1 MDLGTIKGIIER
13 EAYVPSDVYY
23 TGTSVHV
30 GAFGFPTDRPRL
42 WFARVLGLWET
53 NEQGSTDNLGNTL
66 TSYVKNGIDCI
77 MGANCVIGGVGFG
90 YDFDEQGKII
100 RIPHHGRV
108 VIGDNVTI
116 HNQVNIDRG
125 VIGDTVIGD
134 GTKIDSLVHIAHNVK
149 IGKHCL
155 LVSGSVFGGS
165 CEVGDYSFIGMNA
178 CIKQKVKVGR
188 NCVIG
193 AGAVVVSD
201 VPDNTVYV
209 GNPAKYLKMTEARE
223 YPCVE

>member
-1 MDLGTIKGIIER
+1 MDLGEVSEFIRINGYLPK
-13 EAYVPSDVYY
+13 DVSY
-23 TGTSVHV
+23 TTDIVQV
-30 GAFGFPTDRPRL
+30 GAFSFPTDRPRL

-53 NEQGSTDNLGNTL
+53 NEQGSTDNRGNTL
-66 TSYVKNGIDCI
+66 TLCVQNGIDCI
-77 MGANCVIGGVGFG
+77 MGANCVIGGPGFG
-90 YDFDEQGKII
+90 YEYDEQGHLIP
-100 RIPHHGRV
+100 IPHHGRV
-108 VIGDNVTI
+108 VIGNNVTL

-155 LVSGSVFGGS
+155 IVSGSVFGGS
-165 CEVGDYSFIGMNA
+165 CEIGDYTFIGMNA

-193 AGAVVVSD
+193 AGAVVTKD
-201 VPDNTVYV
+201 VPDNTIYV
-209 GNPAKYLKMTEARE
+209 GNPAKYLKMTEQRE
-223 YPCVE
+223 YPV